1 MDRLKWDSGICDEY
15 LASLQRISQCLNEQI
30 QRLTAARR
38 SIMRQGVTAGDK
50 TLHEILD
57 RLEAALKKL
66 HTQSDRVRHLMD
78 SLELSM
84 DIFRSVEKKVG
95 AMGTDMLYTGVMRGG
110 LGPILVTPYTNPF
123 TGRNVTPDWL
133 SQIAGAAG
141 T

>member
-1 MDRLKWDSGICDEY
+1 MKRFIAAFLMMLSASGAAFAADDPVLEA
-15 LASLQRISQCLNEQI
+15 LLSAAERSNPQI
-30 QRLTAARR
+30 AAAAERTAA
-38 SIMRQGVTAGDK
+38 A
-50 TLHEILD
+50 EA
-57 RLEAALKKL
+57 RLAQASAEMGPKASAAVGALW
-66 HTQSDRVRHLMD
+66 SADD
-78 SLELSM
+78 
-84 DIFRSVEKKVG
+84 FAKKVG

>member
-1 MDRLKWDSGICDEY
+1 
-15 LASLQRISQCLNEQI
+15 
-30 QRLTAARR
+30 
-38 SIMRQGVTAGDK
+38 
-50 TLHEILD
+50 
-57 RLEAALKKL
+57 
-66 HTQSDRVRHLMD
+66 MD